1 MAIAAIL
8 VLCSFAVIT
17 QSEVTLQADVPYL
30 RVSLSHRAVLECC
43 YNTSGKSVKHT
54 WVKSFKVA
62 KESFGPLAVNFS
74 EHVFEGFKTKSGC
87 STLTLRSVQLNDTG
101 MYQCW
106 LNSSDIRLFSHG
118 TYLQVFKPLEK
129 TLNLSESTKNKIL
142 TAEGVLLLLCVLL
155 PSTTLLCKSKKLHEL
170 EKKKARKEEDNIYQ
184 GLNLD
189 DCCSTYDKIERS
201 KAHGPYQDV
210 CNTMEDE
217 EEIQL
222 EQP

>member
-1 MAIAAIL
+1 MLSQTPIMNPFP
-8 VLCSFAVIT
+8 STVIT

-118 TYLQVFKPLEK
+118 TYLQVF
-129 TLNLSESTKNKIL
+129 SE
-142 TAEGVLLLLCVLL
+142 CVHVCV
-155 PSTTLLCKSKKLHEL
+155 SEMESSEL
-170 EKKKARKEEDNIYQ
+170 
-184 GLNLD
+184 
-189 DCCSTYDKIERS
+189 
-201 KAHGPYQDV
+201 
-210 CNTMEDE
+210 
-217 EEIQL
+217 
-222 EQP
+222 